1 MEKNLSGWIK
11 KLKNMKKD
19 QWFIL
24 VLIGILIAVIA
35 IPIDSGTDDKQQKE
49 EKVQEEEAIKTYDM
63 EELEKRVEQALSKVA
78 GVGKV
83 QVMLTRKSSGEKIV
97 EKDAPV
103 TDNITSEEDSEGGKR
118 NTSEH
123 TIGEETVYTQDG
135 SGGQTPYVI
144 EELEPQIAGV
154 VVVAEGGDNSAVV
167 QDITEAI
174 MALFGVEVHKI
185 KVMKMN

>member
-11 KLKNMKKD
+11 KLRNIKKD

-24 VLIGILIAVIA
+24 VLIGILIVVIA
-35 IPIDSGTDDKQQKE
+35 IPIDSGTEEKKE
-49 EKVQEEEAIKTYDM
+49 EKIQEEEVIKTYDM

-135 SGGQTPYVI
+135 SGAQMPYVI

-167 QDITEAI
+167 TNITEAI
-174 MALFGVEVHKI
+174 MALFGVDVHKI